1 MTSKIINMAER
12 LKDKEDLAL
21 ETLFRSDPVA
31 DDGFS
36 VQVVSRIRRQV
47 WIRRLSMPIAILVG
61 GAISA
66 GPVLEVL
73 NVLPGLMSSLFGASL
88 SFDRVPVESLPQV
101 STILM
106 GAALVMAMLLG
117 SKLLEE

>member
-21 ETLFRSDPVA
+21 EALFKSDPVA

-36 VQVVSRIRRQV
+36 VNVVSRVRRRV

-66 GPVLEVL
+66 GPVLEVV
-73 NVLPGLMSSLFGASL
+73 NVLPGLMNSLFGTSL
-88 SFDRVPVESLPQV
+88 TFESLPVDGVPQV

-106 GAALVMAMLLG
+106 GATLVMAMLLG

>member
-1 MTSKIINMAER
+1 MAER

-21 ETLFRSDPVA
+21 EALFKSDPVA

-36 VQVVSRIRRQV
+36 VNVVSRVRRRV

-66 GPVLEVL
+66 GPVLEVVS
-73 NVLPGLMSSLFGASL
+73 VLPGLMNSLFGASL
-88 SFDRVPVESLPQV
+88 TFESLPVDSMPQV

-106 GAALVMAMLLG
+106 GATLVMGMLLG

>member
-1 MTSKIINMAER
+1 LTSKIINMAER

>member
-1 MTSKIINMAER
+1 MAER

-21 ETLFRSDPVA
+21 EALFKSDPLA

-36 VQVVSRIRRQV
+36 VQVVSRVRRRI
-47 WIRRLSMPIAILVG
+47 WIRRLAMPIAILIG

-73 NVLPGLMSSLFGASL
+73 NFLPELMSSLFGASL
-88 SFDRVPVESLPQV
+88 AFDRVPVDSLPQV
-101 STILM
+101 STILT